1 MEDQPFSELKKETET
16 FTEQA
21 NLAEEQ
27 LEQLAQSLGT
37 EAKAAQE
44 KADDSTSDANQ
55 AKTKME
61 QALEDAKHAEEL
73 AQQLD
78 NSENKS
84 TQ

>member
-1 MEDQPFSELKKETET
+1 MQNKQKMFWKISPPFSKLKETET

-37 EAKAAQE
+37 EAKEIAQE

-55 AKTKME
+55 AKTKW
-61 QALEDAKHAEEL
+61 
-73 AQQLD
+73 
-78 NSENKS
+78 NKP
-84 TQ
+84 